1 MMRSLKGERGA
12 ISMGLVVGIFLVLFA
27 AYEAKQF
34 GPILMRQ
41 YQFQDAVIEASKFSA
56 TKDAAAVQNELVYK
70 AGELQL
76 PITREMIK
84 VTKTGTFTRVQVLYE
99 LSAEWLPGKP
109 YKWTVS
115 VDEESKIF

>member
-1 MMRSLKGERGA
+1 
-12 ISMGLVVGIFLVLFA
+12 MGLVVAILLALFA

-34 GPILMRQ
+34 GPLLMRQ
-41 YQFQDAVIEASKFSA
+41 FQFQDAVMEASKFSA
-56 TKDAAAVQNELVYK
+56 TKDSNAVANELAHK

-84 VTKTGTFTRVQVLYE
+84 VTKQATHTRVIIVYE

-109 YKWTVS
+109 YKWTVT
-115 VDEESKIF
+115 VDEESQIF

>member
-1 MMRSLKGERGA
+1 
-12 ISMGLVVGIFLVLFA
+12 MGLVVAILLALFA

-34 GPILMRQ
+34 GPLLLRQ
-41 YQFQDAVIEASKFSA
+41 FQFQDAVMEASKFSA
-56 TKDAAAVQNELVYK
+56 TKDSNAVANELVHT
-70 AGELQL
+70 AAELQL

-84 VTKTGTFTRVQVLYE
+84 VMKQATYTRVQIVYE

-109 YKWTVS
+109 YKWTVT